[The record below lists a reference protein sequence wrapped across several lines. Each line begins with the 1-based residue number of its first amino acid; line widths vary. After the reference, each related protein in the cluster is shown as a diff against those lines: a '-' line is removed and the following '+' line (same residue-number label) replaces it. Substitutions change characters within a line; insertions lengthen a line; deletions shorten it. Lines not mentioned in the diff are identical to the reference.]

1 MEGPVCGNPILSDGL
16 THPGIHSVLRPT
28 FGQCLQSLVKW
39 IFFFLET
46 EAEMKYGLS
55 FYAKVFLEKSEFTA
69 VIRPV
74 ME

>member
-1 MEGPVCGNPILSDGL
+1 MMN
-16 THPGIHSVLRPT
+16 SVGVHRQANIWPMSAK
-28 FGQCLQSLVKW
+28 FGQMD
-39 IFFFLET
+39 FFFLGT

>member
-1 MEGPVCGNPILSDGL
+1 MSAK
-16 THPGIHSVLRPT
+16 
-28 FGQCLQSLVKW
+28 FGQMD
-39 IFFFLET
+39 FFFLET

>member
-1 MEGPVCGNPILSDGL
+1 MSAK
-16 THPGIHSVLRPT
+16 S
-28 FGQCLQSLVKW
+28 GQIDYL
-39 IFFFLET
+39 FFLET

-69 VIRPV
+69 VICPV